1 VGCYD
6 RPLTL
11 IFGFFA
17 FTCFHLLSPA
27 FTGRHVTG
35 DGISAGVTRLR
46 TASARQAVTGDEMA
60 NHASRFQHAKPRFG
74 LSALCQRTDNT
85 TGKKHITKM
94 KKTRII
100 ILLFVNTL
108 CSSCGGHA
116 KQF

>member
-35 DGISAGVTRLR
+35 DGISAGVTRL
-46 TASARQAVTGDEMA
+46 GE
-60 NHASRFQHAKPRFG
+60 NG
-74 LSALCQRTDNT
+74 
-85 TGKKHITKM
+85 I
-94 KKTRII
+94 
-100 ILLFVNTL
+100 
-108 CSSCGGHA
+108 GGWMIGTPVA
-116 KQF
+116 